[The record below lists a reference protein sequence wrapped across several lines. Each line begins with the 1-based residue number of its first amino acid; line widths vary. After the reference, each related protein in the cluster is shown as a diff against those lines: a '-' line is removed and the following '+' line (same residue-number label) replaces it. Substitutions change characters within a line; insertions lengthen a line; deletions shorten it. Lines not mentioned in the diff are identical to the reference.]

1 MATSGPN
8 LGLIVQEAQGAN
20 WYDEVRRMLR
30 GLDGLVQANVKD
42 KDLTAPPGSPSDGD
56 CYIVGGSATGD
67 WDTHDDDIAR
77 YSSVETEWEFFT
89 PNEGWV
95 VYVQDENLRYLYDG
109 SSWSSIAE
117 VSNAIKDVALPFIID
132 GGGSAIATGVKGFIE
147 IPYAGTIQSVRLLA
161 DQSGSIVIDLWK
173 DTYANYPPTVADT
186 ITASAKPTLS
196 SATKAQD
203 TTLSGWTT
211 SVSAGDILGVNV
223 DSASTVERVTL
234 SLVIRRS

>member
-1 MATSGPN
+1 MASSGPN
-8 LGLIVQEAQGAN
+8 LGLIVEETQGVN
-20 WYDEVRRMLR
+20 WYDEARRLLR
-30 GLDGLVQANVKD
+30 GLDGLVQPSVKD

-56 CYIVGGSATGD
+56 CYIVGASATGD
-67 WDTHDDDIAR
+67 WATHDDDVAR
-77 YSSVETEWEFFT
+77 YSSVETAWEFFT
-89 PNEGWV
+89 PKEGWH
-95 VYVQDENLRYLYDG
+95 VYVQDENLRYLYNG
-109 SSWSSIAE
+109 SAWASVPE
-117 VSNAIKDVALPFIID
+117 VSNAIKDVAVPFIID
-132 GGGSAIATGVKGFIE
+132 GGGSAITTGVKGFIE

-196 SATKAQD
+196 SATKAED
-203 TTLSGWTT
+203 TTLTGWTT

-223 DSASTVERVTL
+223 DSAATVTRVTL